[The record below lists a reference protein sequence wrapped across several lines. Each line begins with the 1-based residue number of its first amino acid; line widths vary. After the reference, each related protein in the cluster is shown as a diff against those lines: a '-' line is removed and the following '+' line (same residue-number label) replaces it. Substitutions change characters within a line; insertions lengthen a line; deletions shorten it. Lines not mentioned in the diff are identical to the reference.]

1 MTLSTQLTLLRIP
14 LAFLIMALLYLPGW
28 LPHAAALGGF
38 LLAAFTDWLD
48 GHLARQWNQT
58 SALGALLDPIADKI
72 LVLGL
77 FLVFVQ
83 LGAAPAWMVLVI
95 IVRESVITG
104 VRLVAASQRLVLS
117 AAKEGKQ
124 KTASQL
130 FAIFIILL
138 GLLMRACAGR
148 AMVSLHL
155 VELLDRLRMASLWL
169 TTMLTV
175 YSGLTFFRTNRRVF
189 LDASLHRGSGA

>member
-28 LPHAAALGGF
+28 VPRAIALVSF

-58 SALGALLDPIADKI
+58 SALGALLDPIADKV

-83 LGAAPAWMVLVI
+83 LGMAPAWMVLVI
-95 IVRESVITG
+95 IVRESLITG
-104 VRLVAASQRLVLS
+104 VRLVAAGRRIVLS
-117 AAKEGKQ
+117 AAREGKQ

-130 FAIFIILL
+130 FAILVI
-138 GLLMRACAGR
+138 
-148 AMVSLHL
+148 H
-155 VELLDRLRMASLWL
+155 VELVIGARDPQLAPMMNRLRMASLWL
-169 TTMLTV
+169 TTGLTV
-175 YSGLTFFRTNRRVF
+175 YSGLTFFRTNRAA
-189 LDASLHRGSGA
+189 LLNYAGEPTE